1 MEAAKRRKKIMK
13 ILQES
18 SIPVSGKELAK
29 LCAVSRQ
36 VIVQDMAILRASG
49 DEIVATSSGYIC
61 LNKKA
66 KRIFKVVHSDNEVE
80 EELSLIVDCGAV
92 VEDVF
97 VYHRAYGVVRAKL
110 DIKSRID
117 IERFMEDIRT
127 GKSSLLKNTTAG
139 YHYHTI
145 VAESS
150 EILDLVQEKLK
161 ERGFLAQ
168 LQDYEPVNFW
178 EEKKD
183 E

>member
-1 MEAAKRRKKIMK
+1 M
-13 ILQES
+13 
-18 SIPVSGKELAK
+18 
-29 LCAVSRQ
+29 
-36 VIVQDMAILRASG
+36 
-49 DEIVATSSGYIC
+49 
-61 LNKKA
+61 
-66 KRIFKVVHSDNEVE
+66 
-80 EELSLIVDCGAV
+80 SLIVDCGAV

-110 DIKSRID
+110 NIKSRID